1 MCNAPAGA
9 TRLAEVSLDVFRFMQ
24 TLEYRLEDRREDR
37 RELTELSHRR
47 RNPRKR
53 LLFAPKA
60 LDLLHA
66 LAALSAAQRPRTALL
81 VYLGAGGSPTSKS
94 ADEGG
99 LRAKFVP
106 LNRRGSSPAAENV
119 LYPGDLLAFT
129 RKPLFLIADSHHS
142 DILLALQ
149 VSGSNNNCSAG
160 GSVTLTQPLPQF
172 GAVQARNYGEP
183 CVFLGSGRL
192 RAHGGPDPSPG
203 DEAGRRGG
211 AASLA
216 GAGGGSLFTL
226 FLASPALAFA
236 HLLGLPDASARCAP
250 TAATTTPQPFGRA
263 ASRD

>member
-1 MCNAPAGA
+1 
-9 TRLAEVSLDVFRFMQ
+9 MQ

-81 VYLGAGGSPTSKS
+81 VYLGAGGAPTSTS

-149 VSGSNNNCSAG
+149 VSGSSNNRNRSA
-160 GSVTLTQPLPQF
+160 
-172 GAVQARNYGEP
+172 AVVR
-183 CVFLGSGRL
+183 
-192 RAHGGPDPSPG
+192 
-203 DEAGRRGG
+203 
-211 AASLA
+211 
-216 GAGGGSLFTL
+216 
-226 FLASPALAFA
+226 
-236 HLLGLPDASARCAP
+236 
-250 TAATTTPQPFGRA
+250 
-263 ASRD
+263 